1 MKTKCKFKFISATI
15 AIAIILSFTVRISVS
30 LAANTVNSL
39 QKEQKNVKEEISETK
54 EQLDGIKEELT
65 GTMDDIQ
72 KLINEI
78 SSYES
83 EIDGLDDK
91 VEELNKSISSAEKKI
106 QEAENELNEKQTLLN
121 KRLVA
126 LYKAGDSSY
135 LDVLLSS
142 DSITDFISNYYLI
155 EELTEHDTSLIDQVQ
170 AAKEKVEKTK
180 ETLEENKVEVEEA
193 KKKKE
198 LKLQSLAVL
207 KRQKESKAT
216 NLNSNQKKLKQQLE
230 ELNAENRDLDRKIRQ
245 ARAAINNA
253 KQDYY
258 IGGGKSS
265 VGFIR
270 PVNGYPV
277 TTGIYY
283 SSGRYHGAVDFSGG
297 GIYGKPVYAVADGYV
312 VTTKALNYSYG
323 NYILIAHY
331 NGLYTLYA
339 HGKPGSIRVS
349 EGQTVKQ
356 GQQIMSVGSTGNS
369 TGPHLHFEVRTGS
382 GSYSERANPLNYLP

>member
-1 MKTKCKFKFISATI
+1 MKTKRKIKFMSII
-15 AIAIILSFTVRISVS
+15 AALVILSLTISVS
-30 LAANTVNSL
+30 HVLAANVNSL
-39 QKEQKNVKEEISETK
+39 KKEQKNVKEEISETK
-54 EQLDGIKEELT
+54 TQLDGIKEELT
-65 GTMDDIQ
+65 GTMAEIRNLLDDIS
-72 KLINEI
+72 K
-78 SSYES
+78 YET
-83 EIDGLDDK
+83 EIDDLDDK
-91 VEELNKSISSAEKKI
+91 VEELNKSINSAEKKI
-106 QEAENELNEKQTLLN
+106 AEAEAELEEKQTLLN

-126 LYKAGDSSY
+126 LYKAGDSKY

-142 DSITDFISNYYLI
+142 ESITDFISNYYLI

-180 ETLEENKVEVEEA
+180 ADLEANKVEIQEA

-207 KRQKESKAT
+207 KRQKESKAST
-216 NLNSNQKKLKQQLE
+216 LTSNQKKLKDQLE
-230 ELNAENRDLDRKIRQ
+230 ELNAENRNLDRKIRQ
-245 ARAAINNA
+245 AQAAIKNA

-283 SSGRYHGAVDFSGG
+283 SSGRYHGAVDFSGS
-297 GIYGKPVYAVADGYV
+297 GIFGQPVYAVADGYV
-312 VTTKALNYSYG
+312 VTTRALNYSYG

-339 HGKPGSIRVS
+339 HGKSGSIRVH

-356 GQQIMSVGSTGNS
+356 GQAIMSVGSTGNS